1 MGLHYGGMDAVSSWM
16 CLVLGAWDSDMRRWL
31 KRRCVGW
38 GLVVV
43 SILPTKRIR
52 DRACRRWG
60 RAPDQWALHPFW
72 SGV

>member
-52 DRACRRWG
+52 DRACRR
-60 RAPDQWALHPFW
+60 
-72 SGV
+72 

>member
-1 MGLHYGGMDAVSSWM
+1 MDAVSSWM
-16 CLVLGAWDSDMRRWL
+16 CLVAGAWDSDMRRWL
-31 KRRCVGW
+31 ERRCVGW